1 MGEMLSS
8 LLDLNL
14 CSVSS
19 ICLSLPLLKN
29 AAIELG
35 SLLWKNFH
43 AMDAACKEF
52 CVSCRLGWCVRC
64 TPDFQLLLGL
74 FFVDLVWV
82 SGDCLEHIQ

>member
-19 ICLSLPLLKN
+19 ICLSFPLLKN

-43 AMDAACKEF
+43 AMDAACR
-52 CVSCRLGWCVRC
+52 SRMSL
-64 TPDFQLLLGL
+64 T
-74 FFVDLVWV
+74 
-82 SGDCLEHIQ
+82 